1 MVGPLT
7 VKKSDP
13 LPAELEDF
21 VTGNGDHGF
30 IIVSFGSYME
40 TVMSKER
47 IDVFGAAFGKLKQK
61 VLWKLK
67 STKIDHIVVFDFFCL
82 VLFVSCLFF

>member
-1 MVGPLT
+1 MVGPVT
-7 VKKSDP
+7 VKEPNP

-21 VTGNGDHGF
+21 VRSNGGHGF

-40 TVMSKER
+40 SAMSKER

-67 STKIDHIVVFDFFCL
+67 STKIDHIFYFAFF
-82 VLFVSCLFF
+82 F